1 MSDSK
6 DYQHDNKDD
15 SSVVDAPTGAARI
28 TAQGIIE
35 EVVRRGIY
43 DDVSLITLLGES
55 RHHLTLADLERSLA
69 REGKVSDH
77 ALTLLKSEISGYL
90 PVPAHRVRPRG
101 RIPAQISRATG
112 AVVIDLDPLV
122 VAMVEDLSESLELIE
137 NEIGP
142 DFEIQVCTI
151 SRFIELFRAAYEQ
164 AELVDRPELTDIY
177 EIFDEA
183 IRLRAS
189 DIHLAI
195 GSPPTVRADGRLTKL
210 PLQNVDTV
218 WIRSEIARIAGVERL
233 ARLEAKHDVDM
244 AFPYGSA
251 RFRVNLGR
259 DRNGFTLSA
268 RKIPSRI
275 PTADEI
281 GLPMSLQDLAHLDRG
296 LVLVTGPTGSGKSTT
311 LAVLLAEICRKQD
324 RHVITLE
331 DPIEFLLPDERSM
344 VNQRELGVSFT
355 SFADGLRQALRQDP
369 DVVLVGEM
377 RDHET
382 IKTALTAAETGH
394 LVFGTLHTYDSASTL
409 TRIVGVFPP
418 EEQEQVRSMLGY
430 IMKAIVSQ
438 TLLPNASGSGR
449 SAAFEIM
456 LVNSAIANNLRR
468 VDAQAQLR
476 QIIETSSKDGMQ
488 TMDMALVEL
497 VKRRVVTEEA
507 ALEKVFN
514 REDFLKRL
522 NGH

>member
-1 MSDSK
+1 
-6 DYQHDNKDD
+6 
-15 SSVVDAPTGAARI
+15 
-28 TAQGIIE
+28 
-35 EVVRRGIY
+35 
-43 DDVSLITLLGES
+43 
-55 RHHLTLADLERSLA
+55 
-69 REGKVSDH
+69 
-77 ALTLLKSEISGYL
+77 
-90 PVPAHRVRPRG
+90 
-101 RIPAQISRATG
+101 
-112 AVVIDLDPLV
+112 
-122 VAMVEDLSESLELIE
+122 
-137 NEIGP
+137 
-142 DFEIQVCTI
+142 
-151 SRFIELFRAAYEQ
+151 
-164 AELVDRPELTDIY
+164 
-177 EIFDEA
+177 
-183 IRLRAS
+183 
-189 DIHLAI
+189 
-195 GSPPTVRADGRLTKL
+195 
-210 PLQNVDTV
+210 
-218 WIRSEIARIAGVERL
+218 
-233 ARLEAKHDVDM
+233 
-244 AFPYGSA
+244 
-251 RFRVNLGR
+251 
-259 DRNGFTLSA
+259 
-268 RKIPSRI
+268 
-275 PTADEI
+275 
-281 GLPMSLQDLAHLDRG
+281 
-296 LVLVTGPTGSGKSTT
+296 
-311 LAVLLAEICRKQD
+311 
-324 RHVITLE
+324 
-331 DPIEFLLPDERSM
+331 M

-377 RDHET
+377 RDQET